1 MKIATWNVNSL
12 RVRLPQLRDWLAA
25 EQPDLMGL
33 QETKVVD
40 ADFPRFDIE
49 SLGYTVAFAG
59 QKTYNG
65 VALLSKQPGTDIVT
79 DIPGFSTPERRVLA
93 ASYGALRFIDLYV
106 PNGSEVGSEKYQF
119 KLEWLRALIA
129 WLKDEVAAHPQLVVV
144 GDFNI
149 APDDRDV
156 YDPVAL
162 KDSVLCSPPERDAYQ
177 QLIALGLQDTFRKF
191 TEEGGLYS
199 WWDYRMAAF
208 RRNLGLRIDFVL
220 ASNALASTCTSCRI
234 DKTPRKW
241 ERPSDHAPVVAEFQ
255 I

>member
-1 MKIATWNVNSL
+1 MNSL
-12 RVRLPQLRDWLAA
+12 RVRLPQLRDWLAT

-40 ADFPRFDIE
+40 ADFPRADIE
-49 SLGYTVAFAG
+49 RLGYTVIFAG

-65 VALLSKQPGTDIVT
+65 VALLSKQPGTNIVT
-79 DIPGFSTPERRVLA
+79 DIPGFSTGERRVLA
-93 ASYGALRFIDLYV
+93 ANYGALRFIDLYV

-119 KLEWLRALIA
+119 KLEWLRALTT
-129 WLKDEVAAHPQLVVV
+129 WLREEVAAHPQLVVV

-156 YDPVAL
+156 HDPEAL
-162 KDSVLCSPPERDAYQ
+162 KDSVLCSPPERDALK
-177 QLIALGLQDTFRKF
+177 QLIALGLTDTFRKF
-191 TEEGGLYS
+191 NEEGGHYS

-208 RRNLGLRIDFVL
+208 RRNMGLRIDFI
-220 ASNALASTCTSCRI
+220 LASTALAAVCTSCRI
-234 DKTPRKW
+234 DKAPRKW
-241 ERPSDHAPVVAEFQ
+241 ERPSDHTPVVAEFQ